1 MAVRFYWTLVLIAG
15 GSQRGDNVAVDE
27 AQFRL
32 NERLGSQAG
41 VAGNNLDHR
50 RSSPIFVATPKADL
64 GSTFQ
69 FMLRMQT

>member
-1 MAVRFYWTLVLIAG
+1 MWLSTKHSSG
-15 GSQRGDNVAVDE
+15 
-27 AQFRL
+27 L
-32 NERLGSQAG
+32 NERLGSQAD